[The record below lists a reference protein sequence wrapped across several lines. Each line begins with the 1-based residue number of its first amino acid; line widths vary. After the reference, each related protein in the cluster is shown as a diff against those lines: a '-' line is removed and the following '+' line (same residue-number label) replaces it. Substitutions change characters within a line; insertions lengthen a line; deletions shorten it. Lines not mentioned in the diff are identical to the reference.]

1 MCWKVIAVGFFVFSC
16 ETRNPETHKQSSK
29 NKERKH
35 WPPRNTPK
43 LRESEVKLRCAIEL
57 GANLN
62 RPKVDDALVN
72 LRYDMQQNLEIIFDL
87 PRWCQQLSLSCCR
100 FERHL
105 WQLIISNLCNQ
116 TSWWLPWF
124 QSLRKEWSSHPH
136 DFRQYFQDDD
146 SPKRAALSLPVPW
159 HKGD

>member
-87 PRWCQQLSLSCCR
+87 PR
-100 FERHL
+100 
-105 WQLIISNLCNQ
+105 
-116 TSWWLPWF
+116 
-124 QSLRKEWSSHPH
+124 
-136 DFRQYFQDDD
+136 
-146 SPKRAALSLPVPW
+146 
-159 HKGD
+159 